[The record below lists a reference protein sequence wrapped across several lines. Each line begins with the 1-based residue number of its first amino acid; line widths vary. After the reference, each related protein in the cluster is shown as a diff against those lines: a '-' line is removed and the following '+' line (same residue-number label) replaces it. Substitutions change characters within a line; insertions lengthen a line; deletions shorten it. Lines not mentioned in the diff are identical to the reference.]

1 VAINRTIKRI
11 LFISF
16 WLLVGAGMFFLMAA
30 AISKKNK
37 ERFREYTIAVKGND
51 PHLFVDKQ
59 MVEGLLKTST
69 AGIKG
74 ELMAAFNLRGVEA
87 KLEKQVWIRDA
98 ELFFDNQ
105 EVLHVTITEKTPIAR
120 IFSTNGDSYY
130 LDELGLPMPLSEK
143 GSAKVPVFTGIPVLA
158 KKLTI
163 TDSVL
168 LDQTKN
174 MALFILKDSFWMSQ
188 ITQVNLTK
196 DGQFEMIPL
205 LGDQVIR
212 MGDGQDIEA
221 KFKRLWIFYQQVLS
235 KTGMNKYKLID
246 VQYKDQ
252 VVASRTGG
260 PHVDSLLLKHNV
272 DDLIRASKNAENDTV
287 IKRMPIPS
295 APLLPDPDV
304 EIPIDTPTHKIK
316 ISNNN

>member
-1 VAINRTIKRI
+1 VALNRTIKKI

-37 ERFREYTIAVKGND
+37 ERFREYTITVKGSE
-51 PHLFVDKQ
+51 PHLFVDNQ
-59 MVEGLLKTST
+59 LIEELLKTST

-105 EVLHVTITEKTPIAR
+105 EVLHVTITEKTPVAR
-120 IFSTNGDSYY
+120 IFATNGDSYY
-130 LDELGLPMPLSEK
+130 LDEVGQPMPLSSK
-143 GSAKVPVFTGIPVLA
+143 GSAKVPVFTGVPVLS
-158 KKLTI
+158 KKVSAA
-163 TDSVL
+163 DSIL
-168 LDQTKN
+168 LDQSKN
-174 MALFILKDSFWMSQ
+174 LALYILRDSFWMSQ
-188 ITQVNLTK
+188 ITQVNLTSS
-196 DGQFEMIPL
+196 GEFEMIPL

-212 MGDGQDIEA
+212 MGNGENIEA

-235 KTGMNKYKLID
+235 KTGMSKYKMID
-246 VQYKDQ
+246 VQYENQ
-252 VVASRTGG
+252 IVASRTGG

-272 DDLIRASKNAENDTV
+272 DDLLRASKNAENDTV
-287 IKRMPIPS
+287 IRVMPVS
-295 APLLPDPDV
+295 TAPLMPDPD
-304 EIPIDTPTHKIK
+304 IAIDTPTHKIK